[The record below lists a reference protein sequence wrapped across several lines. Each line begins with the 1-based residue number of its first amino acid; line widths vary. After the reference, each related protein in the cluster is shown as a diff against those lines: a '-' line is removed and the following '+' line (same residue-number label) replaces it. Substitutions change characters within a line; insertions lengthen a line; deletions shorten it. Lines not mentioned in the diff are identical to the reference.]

1 MKKRVNYVEV
11 GEVMEGDYIKT
22 GSSERGLVLRIPHVE
37 LLA

>member
-22 GSSERGLVLRIPHVE
+22 GSSERDLVLRIPHVE